1 MAGDFTNRQ
10 QRTPVGERQ
19 IMEVIVNHL
28 YRYHKQITITLLVVA
43 IITWSVALLVFGV
56 RVDAL
61 HAIQNICK

>member
-19 IMEVIVNHL
+19 IMEVIVNYL
-28 YRYHKQITITLLVVA
+28 YRYHKQITVTLLVVA